1 MFHPKSTGVVSAEV
15 TPQTT
20 QVFVLPEVLPAH
32 RRIVLNVHAHV
43 AVLLELDGENP
54 APLVRSFPLS
64 PSASRIFL
72 ALLQAYPR
80 HCPYSTLFLA
90 LYPASQGVASERWEQ
105 YVRPIRRALR
115 YLTPV
120 MRSFGLQVIALRG
133 HGYLLSAFAS
143 VPAFPPTQQMVS
155 YEWEDVSQKVG
166 QVFPLFSRSIRYS

>member
-1 MFHPKSTGVVSAEV
+1 VPHEKSTGVVSDEMA
-15 TPQTT
+15 PQTT

-32 RRIVLNVHAHV
+32 KRIVLNVHAHV

-72 ALLQAYPR
+72 ALLQAYPQ
-80 HCPYSTLFLA
+80 HCPYPTLFLA
-90 LYPASQGVASERWEQ
+90 LYLASQEALSEGWEQ

-120 MRSFGLQVIALRG
+120 MRSFGLQVIALRE
-133 HGYLLSAFAS
+133 HGYLLSAFAPVS
-143 VPAFPPTQQMVS
+143 TLPQKRQMVT
-155 YEWEDVSQKVG
+155 G
-166 QVFPLFSRSIRYS
+166 RT